1 MCDARTDG
9 NHNPFWCMRGDAP
22 EVSTATF
29 IARMLDPNCTA
40 SALSISALQWLLG
53 FSHMVN
59 ELKQAVD

>member
-1 MCDARTDG
+1 MCDARTAG

-40 SALSISALQWLLG
+40 SALSISALQ
-53 FSHMVN
+53 
-59 ELKQAVD
+59 